1 MNAVTA
7 EHRRIYRKT
16 NDENILICKK
26 AIKRNNL
33 LGKSAL
39 M

>member
-7 EHRRIYRKT
+7 ENRRMYRRVD
-16 NDENILICKK
+16 DEDILICKK

-33 LGKSAL
+33 LRKSAL
-39 M
+39 I

>member
-7 EHRRIYRKT
+7 EHRRIYRR
-16 NDENILICKK
+16 NDDEDILIFKK

-39 M
+39 I